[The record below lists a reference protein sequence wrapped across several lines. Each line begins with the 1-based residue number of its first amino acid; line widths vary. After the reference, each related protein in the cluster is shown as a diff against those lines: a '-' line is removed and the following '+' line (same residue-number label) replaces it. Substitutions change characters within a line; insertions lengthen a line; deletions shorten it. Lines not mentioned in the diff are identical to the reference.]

1 LKSNATTSRR
11 FLSLISA
18 AAVSLLV
25 LYAGRS
31 TAAPRTAPSNV
42 SPPTI
47 DGNAQE
53 GQTLTANAG
62 TWRGTQPISYS
73 ARWLR
78 CDVGGGNCAFVS
90 SPKQSTYRL
99 GADDVGHTIRVAVTA
114 SNADGQATARSRP
127 TATVRPAP
135 VNAPTNISA
144 PTISGTAAEGQTLS
158 GTAGE
163 WQGTKPLDLNF
174 QWQRCDKNGL
184 TCSNIAGETGKTHLL
199 SKADVDNTVRLRIV
213 AVNSAGRTAAF
224 SRPTAV
230 VKGKAP
236 PPPPPPPAPK
246 GPPGAIKL
254 PSGETSIPV
263 TSVDPPQRL
272 VIAQLRFTPN
282 PLRSR
287 AQPITAKF
295 RIKDTRGYVV
305 RGALVFTIPLPY
317 GWTTQP
323 PEVASARDGWA
334 SVTMRATTKLPR
346 RGAIVMFAR
355 ARKPGDF
362 VLTGVSTRRLVQM
375 LVSL

>member
-1 LKSNATTSRR
+1 MQSIATKRLR
-11 FLSLISA
+11 LLSLLAAASLAVIVVYAGISA
-18 AAVSLLV
+18 
-25 LYAGRS
+25 
-31 TAAPRTAPSNV
+31 AAPRTAPSNV

-47 DGNAQE
+47 DGTAQE

-78 CDVGGGNCAFVS
+78 CDVGGGSCVFVS
-90 SPKQSTYRL
+90 APKQGTYRL
-99 GADDVGHTIRVAVTA
+99 GNDDVGRTIRVAVTA

-127 TATVRPAP
+127 TATVRSAP
-135 VNAPTNISA
+135 VNAPANISA
-144 PTISGTAAEGQTLS
+144 PTISGTAAEGQTLT
-158 GTAGE
+158 GNQGE
-163 WQGTKPLDLNF
+163 WEGTTPLDINF

-184 TCSNIAGETGKTHLL
+184 TCSNISGATGKTYTL
-199 SKADVDNTVRLRIV
+199 SKADADNTVRLRIV

-230 VKGKAP
+230 VKGKTP
-236 PPPPPPPAPK
+236 TPPPAPK
-246 GPPGAIKL
+246 DPPGAIKL
-254 PSGETSIPV
+254 PGGETSIPV

-272 VIAQLRFTPN
+272 VIAQLQFAPN

-287 AQPITAKF
+287 AQLISAKF

-305 RGALVFTIPLPY
+305 RGALVLAIPLPY

-323 PEVASARDGWA
+323 PEVQSGQDGWA
-334 SVTMRATTKLPR
+334 SVTMRATSNLPR

-375 LVSL
+375 LVSI

>member
-1 LKSNATTSRR
+1 MKSIATNRKR
-11 FLSLISA
+11 LLSLLSA
-18 AAVSLLV
+18 ASLSVLV
-25 LYAGRS
+25 VYAGMS
-31 TAAPRTAPSNV
+31 VAAPRTAPSNV

-47 DGNAQE
+47 DGRAQE
-53 GQTLTANAG
+53 GQTLIANAG
-62 TWRGTQPISYS
+62 TWKGTQPISYS

-78 CDVGGGNCAFVS
+78 CDVGGGSCAFVS
-90 SPKQSTYRL
+90 TPNQATYKL
-99 GADDVGHTIRVAVTA
+99 AAADVGHTIRVAVTA

-135 VNAPTNISA
+135 ENAPANISA
-144 PTISGTAAEGQTLS
+144 PTISGTAAEGQTLT
-158 GTAGE
+158 GNQGE
-163 WQGTKPLDLNF
+163 WEGTTPIDYNL

-184 TCSNIAGETGKTHLL
+184 TCSNISGATGKTYTLT
-199 SKADVDNTVRLRIV
+199 SADVDNTVRLRI
-213 AVNSAGRTAAF
+213 AATNSGGRTVAF

-236 PPPPPPPAPK
+236 PAQQ

-272 VIAQLRFTPN
+272 VIAQLQFTPN

-287 AQPITAKF
+287 SQLITAKF
-295 RIKDTRGYVV
+295 RIRDTRGYVV
-305 RGALVFTIPLPY
+305 RGALVFAIPLPY

-323 PEVASARDGWA
+323 PEVASAQDGWA
-334 SVTMRATTKLPR
+334 TVTMRATSNLPR
-346 RGAIVMFAR
+346 RGAIVMFVR
-355 ARKPGDF
+355 TRKPGDF
-362 VLTGVSTRRLVQM
+362 VLTGVSSRRLVQM